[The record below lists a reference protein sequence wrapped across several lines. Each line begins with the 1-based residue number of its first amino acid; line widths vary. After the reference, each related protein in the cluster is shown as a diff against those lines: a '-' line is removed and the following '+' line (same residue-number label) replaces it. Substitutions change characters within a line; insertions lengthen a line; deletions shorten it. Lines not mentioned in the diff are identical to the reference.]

1 MENKTI
7 QEQMNELRELVAWFE
22 CDEFE
27 LELAMGKFAEA
38 EKLASNI
45 RQKLAEMK
53 NEIVV
58 LEQKFDKDD
67 F

>member
-7 QEQMNELRELVAWFE
+7 QEQMNELRELVARFE
-22 CDEFE
+22 GDESE
-27 LELAMGKFAEA
+27 LELATDKFAEA

>member
-7 QEQMNELRELVAWFE
+7 QEQMDKLKGLVAWFE
-22 CDEFE
+22 GDEFE
-27 LELAMGKFAEA
+27 LELAKDRFVEA
-38 EKLASNI
+38 EKLASSI

-53 NEIVV
+53 NEIIV

-67 F
+67 L

>member
-22 CDEFE
+22 GDEFE
-27 LELAMGKFAEA
+27 FELAMGKFAEA

>member
-22 CDEFE
+22 GDEFE
-27 LELAMGKFAEA
+27 LELAMDKFAEA

>member
-22 CDEFE
+22 GDEFE

>member
-7 QEQMNELRELVAWFE
+7 QEQMNELRELAAWFE
-22 CDEFE
+22 GDEFE
-27 LELAMGKFAEA
+27 LELAMDKFAEA

>member
-22 CDEFE
+22 GDEFE
-27 LELAMGKFAEA
+27 LELAMDKFAEA

-58 LEQKFDKDD
+58 LEQKLDKDD